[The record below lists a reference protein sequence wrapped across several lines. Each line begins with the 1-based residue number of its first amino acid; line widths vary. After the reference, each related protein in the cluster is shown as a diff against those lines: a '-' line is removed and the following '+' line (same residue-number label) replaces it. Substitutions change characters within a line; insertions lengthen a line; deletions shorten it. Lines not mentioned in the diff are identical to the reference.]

1 MKLVQNPPIN
11 SIIDTIN
18 IDNLLIQATNSHI
31 PTNYLEHTRKNGF
44 LNYRSNPNALSA
56 PVTRPIFQ
64 KKRQNL
70 NSSGDRNPDGNS
82 NASRDSSAEK
92 THKSRKQRPQQ
103 SHPGNM
109 KSTTTN
115 TNNAGTRSTLTS
127 REELLRQDGY
137 PVFQWA
143 VIFAMIGAGVWY
155 TYKNRKIA
163 ASPTST
169 SASRLESSSSSNGH
183 RNTHTKSK
191 RKGKG
196 GGSYKKKAPAT
207 ASSSSRKEDV
217 KKTVESRTAIT
228 MTAIPA
234 NEENVNSNGTKE
246 IKMQS
251 VLDSSDAAE
260 STAIT
265 SSSKKKK
272 KKKSKAKKKVTVG
285 TAVVVEEIEKETV
298 GAMTSVEVSQSTS
311 SSEKRIE
318 ANELSSEASAPDST
332 STDGS
337 SAFDSDDDDD
347 GAGEWLPVVRGGS
360 SKQQGSKKGVAVVAG
375 ASAESLEQHLQNDDK
390 IAAPDTETMEK
401 GSSPAI
407 QATSGSGAL
416 DGDEALARKLQEQE
430 NAAAFGIPIQDDLE
444 WEEVTRKKKANKKVQ
459 EESSE

>member
-11 SIIDTIN
+11 SIIDTIT
-18 IDNLLIQATNSHI
+18 IDNLLIQATDSHI

-44 LNYRSNPNALSA
+44 LNYRSNLNALSA

-64 KKRQNL
+64 EKRQNL
-70 NSSGDRNPDGNS
+70 NSSSDRNSDGNS
-82 NASRDSSAEK
+82 KTSRDSSAEK

-103 SHPGNM
+103 SHSGNM
-109 KSTTTN
+109 KSTSTN
-115 TNNAGTRSTLTS
+115 INNAGTRSTLPS

-196 GGSYKKKAPAT
+196 GGSYKKKAAAT
-207 ASSSSRKEDV
+207 SSSSSRKEDV

-234 NEENVNSNGTKE
+234 NEENVNLNGTKE
-246 IKMQS
+246 IKMQP

-260 STAIT
+260 STAIS

-272 KKKSKAKKKVTVG
+272 KKKSKSKKKVTVG
-285 TAVVVEEIEKETV
+285 TAVVVEETERETV
-298 GAMTSVEVSQSTS
+298 REMTSVEISQGTS

-360 SKQQGSKKGVAVVAG
+360 SKQLGNKKGVAVVAG
-375 ASAESLEQHLQNDDK
+375 ASAASLEQHLQNDDK
-390 IAAPDTETMEK
+390 IAAPDTENMEK
-401 GSSPAI
+401 ESIPAI
-407 QATSGSGAL
+407 QATSGSEAL

-430 NAAAFGIPIQDDLE
+430 NAAAYGIPIQDDVE
-444 WEEVTRKKKANKKVQ
+444 WEEVTRKKKVNKKVQ